1 MAESLVVS
9 GLVSKRSEVAGR
21 IISCQAEI
29 SRLQESLSHLDGSIK
44 LFAPEYDLRTIK
56 SKRTNTRNQY
66 FVKGE
71 AQRLTLDVMREAGK
85 PLNSLEIT
93 AQLLARKGIEATD
106 AITARIQKNVFSVIH
121 RLEARHIVREIDN
134 GAGVMTW
141 VIV

>member
-1 MAESLVVS
+1 M
-9 GLVSKRSEVAGR
+9 
-21 IISCQAEI
+21 
-29 SRLQESLSHLDGSIK
+29 SHLDGSIK

-85 PLNSLEIT
+85 PLNNLEIT
-93 AQLLARKGIEATD
+93 AQLLERKGIEATE
-106 AITARIQKNVFSVIH
+106 AITARIQKNVFAVIH

-134 GAGVMTW
+134 GAGVMKW
-141 VIV
+141 EIV

>member
-9 GLVSKRSEVAGR
+9 GLVSKRSEVAGQ
-21 IISCQAEI
+21 IISYQAEI

-85 PLNSLEIT
+85 PLNNLEIT
-93 AQLLARKGIEATD
+93 AQLLERKGIEATE
-106 AITARIQKNVFSVIH
+106 AITARIQKNVFAVIH

-134 GAGVMTW
+134 GAGVMKW
-141 VIV
+141 EIV